1 MEFTLAGLWHS
12 MGPLAKSVAILLGLL
27 SVYSLAVMVERY
39 IVFKRARKQSSAFVP
54 EIESVLQRLQLDKAL
69 SLSNPDSDEWR
80 SCPLA
85 HIVHAGLREF
95 QVSEETGEPMAVEVD
110 AVHQAIDRAI
120 VIAVANLKTRMG
132 GLATIGATAPFVGL
146 FGTVVGIINAFRGIA
161 ATGSGGIGSVS
172 AGIAEALITTAFGL
186 FVAIPAVWAYNYFT
200 GAIDKFTVEL
210 ENSASGL
217 IGHFLKREA
226 KAKGAAA

>member
-12 MGPLAKSVAILLGLL
+12 MGLLARLVTALLGLL
-27 SVYSLAVMVERY
+27 SIYSLAVMVERY
-39 IVFKRARKQSSAFVP
+39 IVFKRSRNQSGAFALEVEEP
-54 EIESVLQRLQLDKAL
+54 LSKLQLEKAIQI
-69 SLSNPDSDEWR
+69 SNPEER
-80 SCPLA
+80 QYCPLA
-85 HIVHAGLREF
+85 HIINAGLKEF
-95 QVSEETGEPMAVEVD
+95 QVSEETGEPVAIEVE
-110 AVHQAIDRAI
+110 AVHQSIERAI
-120 VIAVANLKTRMG
+120 TIAIANLRIRLG

-172 AGIAEALITTAFGL
+172 AGIAEALVTTAFGL

-200 GAIDKFTVEL
+200 STIDKFSVEL
-210 ENSASGL
+210 DNTASRL
-217 IGHFLKREA
+217 MGHFLKREA

>member
-12 MGPLAKSVAILLGLL
+12 MGFLAKLVAVFLGLL

-39 IVFKRARKQSSAFVP
+39 VVYRRARGESSAFAV
-54 EIESVLQRLQLDKAL
+54 EIEAPLQKLQLDQAIRA
-69 SLSNPDSDEWR
+69 SNPEER
-80 SCPLA
+80 PYCPLA
-85 HIVHAGLREF
+85 HIIHAGLREF
-95 QVSEETGEPMAVEVD
+95 QVSEETGEPIAIEVEG
-110 AVHQAIDRAI
+110 VHQAIDRAI
-120 VIAVANLKTRMG
+120 TIAIANLRVRLG

-161 ATGSGGIGSVS
+161 ATGSGGIASVS
-172 AGIAEALITTAFGL
+172 AGIAEALVTTAFGL

-200 GAIDKFTVEL
+200 STIDKFSVEL
-210 ENSASGL
+210 DNSAAQL

-226 KAKGAAA
+226 KAKGAA